1 MKRTIESPLGWMR
14 LFPVMA
20 HTPPAGTTRDA
31 DAEPAH
37 RDSSPSVEVVIEEE
51 GCQRESAAAAA

>member
-1 MKRTIESPLGWMR
+1 MTRTIESPLGWMR

-20 HTPPAGTTRDA
+20 HQPPAGTTRDA
-31 DAEPAH
+31 DAEPVH
-37 RDSSPSVEVVIEEE
+37 RDSSPSIEIVEEE